1 MEYIDLN
8 DLNFTG
14 CRGCMLCKRKD
25 AEKCRCYW
33 KDNLYPI
40 IDKFFSADSLIIG
53 TSIYLERPTSEYFA
67 FIERL
72 HFSDLSYDDYSN
84 YFNGRVDVGLFV
96 AMNATEVFY
105 NKLYKDKFVIYAKE
119 LEMLNGEIT
128 LYPSYNTLQVKDYF
142 KFNMGSFDES
152 QKNYIIANIFLRT

>member
-1 MEYIDLN
+1 M
-8 DLNFTG
+8 
-14 CRGCMLCKRKD
+14 
-25 AEKCRCYW
+25 
-33 KDNLYPI
+33 
-40 IDKFFSADSLIIG
+40 
-53 TSIYLERPTSEYFA
+53 
-67 FIERL
+67 

-84 YFNGRVDVGLFV
+84 YFNGRVDVSLFV